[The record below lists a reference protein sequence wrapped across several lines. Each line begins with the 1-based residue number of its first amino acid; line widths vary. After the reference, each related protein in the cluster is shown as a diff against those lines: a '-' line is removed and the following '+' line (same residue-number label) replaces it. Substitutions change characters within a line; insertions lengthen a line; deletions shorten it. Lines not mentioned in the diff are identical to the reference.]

1 MIRIEIKFPSR
12 YYNQY
17 FKQSERLI
25 NLYPSKYLEL
35 CNEIEDH
42 ITAFR
47 MLCDYHLM
55 KVYGFEGN

>member
-25 NLYPSKYLEL
+25 SMYQEEYVRL
-35 CNEIEDH
+35 CNEIDDH

-47 MLCDYHLM
+47 MLCEFHLK
-55 KVYGFEGN
+55 KVYGFEGS